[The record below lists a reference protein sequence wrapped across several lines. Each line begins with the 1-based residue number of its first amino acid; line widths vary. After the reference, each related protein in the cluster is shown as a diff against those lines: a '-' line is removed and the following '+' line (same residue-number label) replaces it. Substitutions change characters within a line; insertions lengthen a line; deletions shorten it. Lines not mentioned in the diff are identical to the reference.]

1 MLGLSERCGE
11 CSGQDAQVGEALLK
25 LGDPDGQLLGT
36 DFERGQA
43 LLDLRSLTRQI
54 VDFGGQV
61 SLKLPSNPPTTQPRP
76 NSSKAAH
83 DGQQRTYHYKHQ
95 KGHISHIAS
104 HNIMRYRDFTNLR
117 LVLESLPRR
126 GVEQSGSSSGS

>member
-1 MLGLSERCGE
+1 MLGLPERRGE
-11 CSGQDAQVGEALLK
+11 CSDQDAQAGEALLK
-25 LGDPDGQLLGT
+25 LGDLDGKLLGT

-54 VDFGGQV
+54 VDFGGQM
-61 SLKLPSNPPTTQPRP
+61 SLKFPSNPPIAQPRP
-76 NSSKAAH
+76 NSSNAAH
-83 DGQQRTYHYKHQ
+83 DGQQRTDYYKHQ
-95 KGHISHIAS
+95 KDHINHSAS